1 MYLSE
6 HLFTDNALV
15 VIFNVI
21 LRELPGVFLMYSGQH
36 ILGKGLL
43 QQHITAVFFV
53 LQDALDALCRPCGV
67 ATGCECTRRFQL
79 CLDTLQTV
87 PLQVAVENQP
97 NDFSLL
103 RDDLRLAVRPF
114 SIADDSAVR
123 EGEFTVLIS
132 HALIAGY
139 ILGNRLAFGLGKGAQ
154 YGEDHLRVHGG
165 GVDVLF
171 FKYHRDSHL
180 FQHSDVLNTVQCV
193 AGEAG
198 NGFCQYKVDFALL
211 AVLNH
216 LVKTVT
222 LLGMYA
228 GDTAI
233 RVDARDFPLRG
244 GIDFFGVVQ
253 LLDFKTALLF
263 FFLGT
268 NTTVGSYPQLAH
280 GIFSSCAFPH

>member
-1 MYLSE
+1 M
-6 HLFTDNALV
+6 
-15 VIFNVI
+15 
-21 LRELPGVFLMYSGQH
+21 
-36 ILGKGLL
+36 
-43 QQHITAVFFV
+43 
-53 LQDALDALCRPCGV
+53 
-67 ATGCECTRRFQL
+67 
-79 CLDTLQTV
+79 QTV

-103 RDDLRLAVRPF
+103 RDDLRLAICPF
-114 SIADDSAVR
+114 SVADNPSVR
-123 EGEFTVLIS
+123 EGKFTVLIS
-132 HALIAGY
+132 HALTASY
-139 ILGNRLAFGLGKGAQ
+139 ILGNRLAFGLSKGAQ

-228 GDTAI
+228 GDTVI
-233 RVDARDFPLRG
+233 RVNARNFPLRG
-244 GIDFFGVVQ
+244 GIDFLGVVQ
-253 LLDFKTALLF
+253 FLDFKTALLL
-263 FFLGT
+263 FFLGADAA
-268 NTTVGSYPQLAH
+268 VGRHPQLAH
-280 GIFSSCAFPH
+280 RVFPSGVFPHRCGNLNDPHVAHGFSLYTICPFCSLNSTWVSRYRMTLLTTFL